1 MLGGSVQNFCD
12 MMNEKTKE
20 IGLENTHFTTPHGLD
35 AENHYSSAYDLA
47 KLAEYLLNIEYL
59 ANIVKERSVNI
70 KVNENTKILGTTNEM
85 LSFYDGAN
93 GVKTGF
99 TGKAGRCLVT
109 SATRNGRTL
118 ISVALGC
125 GNKKQRTEDSVKL
138 LNYGFENFEVV
149 DLCENMRKE
158 FYIRVEKSIATNYR
172 IVLNGEIKT
181 PILKEN
187 KQKIT
192 YRYDFKDSFV
202 APLKGNTIIGKI
214 TINLDGK
221 TIKEIDIKLP
231 KEITKKGV
239 MDYLKNLMQIR
250 MENYEIRL

>member
-1 MLGGSVQNFCD
+1 MLDGSVQNFCE

-20 IGLENTHFTTPHGLD
+20 IGLKNTHFTTPHGLD

-59 ANIVKERSVNI
+59 ANSVKERSVNI

-85 LSFYDGAN
+85 LSFYEGAN

-99 TGKAGRCLVT
+99 TGNAGRCLVA

-149 DLCENMRKE
+149 DICENMRKE
-158 FYIRVEKSIATNYR
+158 FNISVEKGRFRNYKMVITGR
-172 IVLNGEIKT
+172 EKAVV
-181 PILKEN
+181 N
-187 KQKIT
+187 KNEVKNVT
-192 YRYDFKDSFV
+192 YKYDLESKLV
-202 APLKGNTIIGKI
+202 APV
-214 TINLDGK
+214 
-221 TIKEIDIKLP
+221 
-231 KEITKKGV
+231 KKGEKV
-239 MDYLKNLMQIR
+239 GNIEVYVKEKRIRNFVISMPENIEKKGIADYLSDFLHINVKK
-250 MENYEIRL
+250 YEIRL